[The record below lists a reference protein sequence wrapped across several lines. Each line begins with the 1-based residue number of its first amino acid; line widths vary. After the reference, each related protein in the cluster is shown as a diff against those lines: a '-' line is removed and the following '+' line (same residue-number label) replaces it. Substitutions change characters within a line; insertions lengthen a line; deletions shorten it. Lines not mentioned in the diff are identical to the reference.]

1 MPTHRC
7 LDPQDPYA
15 EREVRVA
22 FEWVAGQPR
31 LLTALDEQETDI
43 LPDLIEAQRDD
54 LRREI
59 VATPRSEFD
68 GVRAATT
75 RGPPAT
81 AC

>member
-22 FEWVAGQPR
+22 YEWVAGRPR
-31 LLTALDEQETDI
+31 LLTALDEQEADI
-43 LPDLIEAQRDD
+43 LPDLIEAQCDD

-59 VATPRSEFD
+59 AASRAFETDRGSLPGVAAIPLS
-68 GVRAATT
+68 V
-75 RGPPAT
+75 
-81 AC
+81 C